1 MDQNNES
8 QGPATDDESADQLSV
23 LKERAKKLGIKH
35 SPNIGVDALRAR
47 VNKALTG
54 EGDDDDAGSDED
66 DAASENEKPARNLTK
81 AERDAQ
87 LRKEI
92 QSKQM
97 ALQRVRI
104 TQMNPTKKDLQG
116 EIFTVASSYLGIVK
130 RFVPYG
136 EATEEGWHV
145 PLCILNQMKQRKFLQ
160 IKTRKDPQKPGH
172 TIVDTKWVKEFAIE
186 LLDPLTP
193 EELAQLRAQQ
203 AAALGL

>member
-8 QGPATDDESADQLSV
+8 QGTATEDESADQLSV

-35 SPNIGVDALRAR
+35 SPNIGVDALRER

-54 EGDDDDAGSDED
+54 EGDDDDKDASDEGPQ
-66 DAASENEKPARNLTK
+66 PARSLTK

-136 EATEEGWHV
+136 EATEEGWHL

-172 TIVDTKWVKEFAIE
+172 TIVDTKWIKEFAIE

-193 EELAQLRAQQ
+193 EELAQLRTQQ